1 MASMRNW
8 MLAAAVAVGA
18 AGLGAAPAQAA
29 EFGFHMRG
37 PVAYV
42 PPCPGAGYVW
52 VAGYS
57 DNGYWVPGYW
67 NFVGV
72 RGPAVRFG
80 VGFDRHFDGRFD
92 RGHEHFRR

>member
-1 MASMRNW
+1 

-18 AGLGAAPAQAA
+18 ASLGAAPAQAA
-29 EFGFHMRG
+29 GFGFHMRG
-37 PVAYV
+37 PVAYL

-52 VAGYS
+52 VAGYMN
-57 DNGYWVPGYW
+57 NGYWVPGFW

-72 RGPAVRFG
+72 RGQVARFG

-92 RGHEHFRR
+92 HGYARFRR